1 MYSEPSK
8 TVSEQCKCSGFLA
21 ARTWN

>member
-8 TVSEQCKCSGFLA
+8 TVSEQCKSSGFLA